1 MIRLKTGVRI
11 GGLRPEVLLAISV
24 AEAVWAKH
32 GAAELVITSA
42 LDGKHMRGS
51 EHYAGMAVD
60 LRTHNLGTPDVR
72 KAACDELRE
81 RLGLDY
87 DVVLEG
93 LNTASEHLHCE
104 FDPKEPA
111 GG

>member
-11 GGLRPEVLLAISV
+11 GGLRPEVLLAITVAQSV
-24 AEAVWAKH
+24 WLKH

-42 LDGKHMRGS
+42 ADGKHMRGS
-51 EHYAGMAVD
+51 EHYAFLAVD
-60 LRTHNLGTPDVR
+60 FRTHNLGTPDIR

-81 RLGLDY
+81 RLGPDY

-93 LNTASEHLHCE
+93 LNTASEHCHCE
-104 FDPKEPA
+104 HDPKEPM
-111 GG
+111 G